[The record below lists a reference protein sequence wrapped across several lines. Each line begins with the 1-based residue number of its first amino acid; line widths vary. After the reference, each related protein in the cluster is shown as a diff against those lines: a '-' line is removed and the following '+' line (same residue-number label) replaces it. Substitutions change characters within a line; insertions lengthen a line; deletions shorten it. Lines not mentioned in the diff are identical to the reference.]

1 MLLFFK
7 KVSLEK
13 KEKRSCFTM
22 REATPF
28 SILYSSAERFILHA
42 IPSLSGNRSTI
53 VSCCLLLFLQ
63 FIEFLLCLLDAHSID
78 QFGYSVEDGCITQN
92 QERQG
97 SGFHRFEQDE
107 QSHTQYGQ

>member
-1 MLLFFK
+1 MLLFFQ

-22 REATPF
+22 CEATPF

-42 IPSLSGNRSTI
+42 IPFLSGNRSKI
-53 VSCCLLLFLQ
+53 ESCCLLLFLQ
-63 FIEFLLCLLDAHSID
+63 FIEQLLCLLDAHSID
-78 QFGYSVEDGCITQN
+78 QFGYSVEDGGITQN
-92 QERQG
+92 QEGQG
-97 SGFHRFEQDE
+97 SGFHRFEQDK